1 MRRKGTGSKVF
12 AWLLSFVMTLSL
24 VPAVPQRAVAADDLA
39 FREGHIKVS
48 GEVTVAADKQLVQDL
63 RWTFPFENPLRPGE
77 GIADPGRP
85 YKYVI
90 WQSRKATSSDTWSD
104 WESRSAYNDS
114 NKIRVLNVA
123 PNGASK
129 AYLTSWMNMAT
140 TDPTTGEATTVGRG
154 LMDITAITL
163 AEYNADPDGHLME
176 TVKDAQGNDIRQYRY
191 DVIMFGTYDAND
203 GGDLN
208 AASRDATVAFAQHG
222 GGLMFGHDTVTGSA
236 STTADPY
243 ADTVS
248 KRLHHPYFN
257 RFAKEDFLD
266 IFPGQGG
273 STYILNNC
281 KVIDTGFLTSRPWD
295 LNGQTLAI
303 PTTHILGQRVLAGS
317 NARVWMQMSDGAGNV
332 QGTRFT
338 QGNGTDNYYL
348 VTNGSNAM
356 IQTGHSNGQATVD
369 EAKVF
374 ANTLLYIAQGSRY
387 TSGSDLSFADEDA
400 PSEAAATLRRVN
412 LTPDGW
418 HYSATL
424 NLRGSVDAG
433 TQFAYKIQGIP
444 QATLQNAPEYVELWS
459 DPESFDDAP
468 DGTASLVQTAL
479 SGLRGYWVRSV
490 DTSATPVAVTR
501 FQVVASQIVPAGNST
516 DTVTYTSAQNLAL
529 DTQYY
534 AHVYAVDW
542 AGNVSG
548 DTVVPIQV
556 LERRAHFHR
565 NEDGASEPGTADDEA
580 QSLFT
585 NNHIIASYP
594 DDPVREGYRFDGWY
608 LDNGGGGD
616 RVVADGTY
624 PPTGSDTK
632 EPLHAYAKW
641 VKTWDVMVS
650 QKGSGATGIQVDGA
664 DPVPVDDQAHTY
676 DTGTRLSVA
685 LKAPAGGSIGSV
697 WLDEELLDPAAYEG
711 GTLDLGALD
720 ADHHVVVEYL
730 SAEAGTPTY
739 AQVATKLTGDAGSS
753 TITKSTI
760 VPTGGD
766 EAAGYRVGW
775 EVDPDREVE
784 AIYVDGVERPDLVA
798 RGATSVTFSQVDRD
812 HDVEVRLRP
821 KGPAASTGE
830 HRVSTR
836 LTGGPGTISPS
847 LTVADGEGATVTAAI
862 AEEFAS
868 SYDIKRENVTVTDA
882 DGNPVTPAEVAVNDD
897 GSVAVRLP
905 EGSKDCI
912 VEVRLTPKDQA
923 GNVTLSEEEQVRI
936 DTLVTGQ
943 GTITPSAVVRR
954 GGDYTVTWEPAD
966 GWVLQG
972 VTIDRARSFYPER
985 SLVDRLATKE
995 TDVPQSQGLLRSLF
1009 RMASPA
1015 RLMALADDG
1024 GDTADGEEAEPRE
1037 DPVIDDAGSYPFYGV
1052 DRDHTI
1058 HATFVRADAVTTDP
1072 AEHDGGTCRVETSIV
1087 SEGPGSITASAS
1099 ALAKGSDY
1107 PVSWDVP
1114 EGYTV
1119 TGVFV
1124 NGQSRPDLVGAG
1136 SVDLEDLQADA
1147 SVKVVVE
1154 RTRTGSGLKVKERA
1168 DGVAAFV
1175 YNGTQPGSKVLSTL
1189 ASLNDDEATAWAT
1202 DLAEKRDRTF
1212 LGWTTSPEARVLVTS
1227 NDTLP
1232 EGYATVYPVFGAAP
1246 GKGEPSNTP
1255 KDVPGDPDD
1264 PDNPDDPGS
1273 DDPDDPDRPVDPSG
1287 EPVDPAAPG
1296 TTPEHDP
1303 TIDPARTGDTFIT
1316 KVLRNLTHPRGV
1328 NRVGDTVR
1336 YWITAQNSRLTNW
1349 ENVVVSDT
1357 LPRGVV
1363 PQAGTMRVVVR
1374 DLSDLAAG
1382 TALAVPDSAY
1392 DAATRRV
1399 TYTLGD
1405 VVPGTARTLV
1415 FDATLTADAL
1425 KDAPLGTPVA
1435 NGASVLGTT
1444 DGTRTPEDPD
1454 HPDDPDLPAV
1464 PAGPAGGLTEDVVLP
1479 GDGAVHWASPDISV
1493 TKTAEN
1499 LTDPE
1504 ATVTRVSDRVS
1515 YAVEMVTDKADSAI
1529 ENGVI
1534 SDTLPEGVEV
1544 DASTIRLSL
1553 KGGEPVEVSPE
1564 AYDAAT
1570 RTVRVAC
1577 GTLMAGERAR
1587 LTFEAT
1593 VTPAAHGLSI
1603 PNVATGTNVL
1613 VGPDDTVEPGV
1624 PWTDPVPAGGTDSA
1638 PAYPG
1643 SGDPEHPVVYA
1654 DPELALEKTAENLS
1668 REDDWYLGDTVGY
1681 TVVLSNRRDPSMGYG
1696 AVLVDVMSDGLSLDT
1711 SSLELTLPDGT
1722 VRTLSMDDV
1731 EFDAASNTLRVPVGD
1746 LAGGESATLTYRA
1759 SIREPSVPGRIVNS
1773 VSATATGEGGTDT
1786 PDRSD
1791 GAADV
1796 LIPLSSATL
1805 PGTGASASA
1814 AVLYPVNGR
1823 FGLLGRMADEP
1834 VFHAALAVAAAALAV
1849 ALVMVWRRRHV

>member
-1 MRRKGTGSKVF
+1 MRRKGAGSKVF
-12 AWLLSFVMTLSL
+12 AWVLSFVMTLSL
-24 VPAVPQRAVAADDLA
+24 VPAVPQRAVAADDLS
-39 FREGHIKVS
+39 FEEGHIKVT
-48 GEVTVAADKQLVQDL
+48 GKVTVASDKQLVQDL
-63 RWTFPFENPLRPGE
+63 RWSFPFENPLRPGE

-90 WQSRKATSSDTWSD
+90 WQSKKATSSDTWSA

-123 PNGASK
+123 PNAASK
-129 AYLTSWMNMAT
+129 AYLTNWMNMAT
-140 TDPTTGEATTVGRG
+140 TDPATGEATTVGRG

-163 AEYNADPDGHLME
+163 DEYNANPNGHLME
-176 TVKDAQGNDIRQYRY
+176 TVQDAQGNSIQQYRY

-203 GGDLN
+203 SKDLV
-208 AASRDATVAFAQHG
+208 AASRDATVEFARHG

-236 STTADPY
+236 SSTADPY
-243 ADTVS
+243 ADMTS
-248 KRLHHPYFN
+248 KALHHPYFN

-273 STYILNNC
+273 TTYVLNHC
-281 KVIDTGFLTSRPWD
+281 KVVDTGFLTSRPWD
-295 LNGQTLAI
+295 LNGQTLTI
-303 PTTHILGQRVLAGS
+303 PTTHVLGQSVKPGS
-317 NARVWMQMSDGAGNV
+317 NARVWMQMSDASGNV
-332 QGTRFT
+332 QGIRFT

-400 PSEAAATLRRVN
+400 PSEATASLRRVT
-412 LTPDGW
+412 LTRDGKN
-418 HYSATL
+418 YSATL

-444 QATLQNAPEYVELWS
+444 QAALQNAPEYVELWS
-459 DPESFDDAP
+459 DPETFDDAP
-468 DGTASLVQTAL
+468 DETASLVQTAL

-490 DTSATPVAVTR
+490 DTDPTPVAVTR
-501 FQVVASQIVPAGNST
+501 SQVVTSQIVPASNAT
-516 DTVTYTSAQNLAL
+516 DTVTYTSAQNLSL

-565 NEDGASEPGTADDEA
+565 NEDGASDPESEDDEA

-594 DDPVREGYRFDGWY
+594 DDPVRDGYRFDGWY
-608 LDNGGGGD
+608 LDSAATGT

-624 PPTGSDTK
+624 PPSGSDPK

-641 VKTWDVMVS
+641 VKTWGVMVS
-650 QKGSGATGIQVDGA
+650 QKGNGTTGIQVDGA

-676 DTGTRLSVA
+676 DTGTRLSVS

-697 WLDEELLDPAAYEG
+697 WLDDELLAPSAYEG
-711 GTLDLGALD
+711 GTLDLGALGD
-720 ADHHVVVEYL
+720 DHHVVVEYL
-730 SAEAGTPTY
+730 SAEVETPAY
-739 AQVATKLTGDAGSS
+739 AQVTTRLTGDAGSS
-753 TITKSTI
+753 TITKSTN

-766 EAAGYRVGW
+766 EAVGYRVDW
-775 EVDPDREVE
+775 AVDPDREVE
-784 AIYVDGVERPDLVA
+784 AVYVDGVERPDLVA

-821 KGPAASTGE
+821 KGSPASTGE

-847 LTVADGEGATVTAAI
+847 VTVADGEGVEVTASI

-868 SYDIKRENVTVTDA
+868 SYDIRRENVVVTDA
-882 DGNPVTPAEVAVNDD
+882 DGNPVTPEEVTVNDD
-897 GSVAVRLP
+897 GSVTVRLP
-905 EGSKDCI
+905 EGSKDCT

-923 GNVTLSEEEQVRI
+923 GNVTLPEGEQVRI
-936 DTLVTGQ
+936 DTGVTGR
-943 GTITPSAVVRR
+943 GTISPSAIVRR
-954 GGDYTVTWEPAD
+954 GGDYPVTWEPAD

-985 SLVDRLATKE
+985 SLADRLTTKE
-995 TDVPQSQGLLRSLF
+995 TDVPQSQGLLRSLL

-1015 RLMALADDG
+1015 RLMAAADDG
-1024 GDTADGEEAEPRE
+1024 GDPAGGGEEGPRE

-1052 DRDHTI
+1052 DRDHTV

-1072 AEHDGGTCRVETSIV
+1072 EEHDGTTCRVLTSIV

-1099 ALAKGSDY
+1099 ALAKGSSY

-1114 EGYTV
+1114 EGYAV

-1124 NGQSRPDLVGAG
+1124 NGESRPDLAGAG
-1136 SVDLEDLQADA
+1136 EVVLEDLQADA
-1147 SVKVVVE
+1147 TVKVVVE
-1154 RTRTGSGLKVKERA
+1154 RVRTGSGLKVKEHA

-1189 ASLNDDEATAWAT
+1189 ASLNDDEATAWARSI
-1202 DLAEKRDRTF
+1202 AERTGRPF
-1212 LGWTTSPEARVLVTS
+1212 LGWSTSPEASVLVTS

-1232 EGYATVYPVFGAAP
+1232 EGYTTVYPVFGAAAE
-1246 GKGEPSNTP
+1246 KGEPSSTP
-1255 KDVPGDPDD
+1255 EDG
-1264 PDNPDDPGS
+1264 PDDPG
-1273 DDPDDPDRPVDPSG
+1273 DPDDPDRPVDPDA
-1287 EPVDPAAPG
+1287 EPVDPADPG
-1296 TTPEHDP
+1296 STPAHDP
-1303 TIDPARTGDTFIT
+1303 TVDPDGTGDTFIT

-1336 YWITAQNSRLTNW
+1336 YYITAQNNRLANW
-1349 ENVVVSDT
+1349 EGVTVSDP
-1357 LPRGVV
+1357 LPQGVV
-1363 PQAGTMRVVVR
+1363 PQAGTMRLIVR
-1374 DLSDLAAG
+1374 DLSDLGAG

-1405 VVPGTARTLV
+1405 VAPGTARTLV

-1425 KDAPLGTPVA
+1425 AGVPLGTPVA
-1435 NGASVLGTT
+1435 NSASVLGTT

-1454 HPDDPDLPAV
+1454 HPDGPELPAV
-1464 PAGPAGGLTEDVVLP
+1464 PAGPAGGVTADVELP
-1479 GDGAVHWASPDISV
+1479 DDGAVHWASPDISV
-1493 TKTAEN
+1493 TKSAEN
-1499 LTDPE
+1499 LTDPS
-1504 ATVTRVSDRVS
+1504 APVTRVGDRVS

-1529 ENGVI
+1529 ENGII

-1544 DASTIRLSL
+1544 DTATIRLSV
-1553 KGGEPVEVSPE
+1553 KGGEPVAVAPE

-1570 RTVRVAC
+1570 RTVKVAC

-1593 VTPAAHGLSI
+1593 VSPAAHGLSI

-1613 VGPDDTVEPGV
+1613 VGPDDTVVPGA
-1624 PWTDPVPAGGTDSA
+1624 PWTDPVPEGGTDSA
-1638 PAYPG
+1638 PAYPAP
-1643 SGDPEHPVVYA
+1643 GDSEHAVIYA

-1681 TVVLSNRRDPSMGYG
+1681 TVVLSNRKDPSMGHG
-1696 AVLVDVMSDGLSLDT
+1696 AVLVDVMSDGLALDT

-1722 VRTLSMDDV
+1722 VRRLSMGDV

-1746 LAGGESATLTYRA
+1746 LAGGENATLTYRA
-1759 SIREPSVPGRIVNS
+1759 TIREPSAPGKIVNS
-1773 VSATATGEGGTDT
+1773 VSATATGEGGSAI
-1786 PDRSD
+1786 PDGSD

-1796 LIPLSSATL
+1796 LIRLSSARL

-1814 AVLYPVNGR
+1814 SVLYPVNGR

-1834 VFHAALAVAAAALAV
+1834 ALHAALTVAAAVVAVMLAR
-1849 ALVMVWRRRHV
+1849 VWRRRHA

>member
-1 MRRKGTGSKVF
+1 M
-12 AWLLSFVMTLSL
+12 
-24 VPAVPQRAVAADDLA
+24 
-39 FREGHIKVS
+39 
-48 GEVTVAADKQLVQDL
+48 
-63 RWTFPFENPLRPGE
+63 
-77 GIADPGRP
+77 
-85 YKYVI
+85 
-90 WQSRKATSSDTWSD
+90 
-104 WESRSAYNDS
+104 
-114 NKIRVLNVA
+114 
-123 PNGASK
+123 
-129 AYLTSWMNMAT
+129 
-140 TDPTTGEATTVGRG
+140 
-154 LMDITAITL
+154 
-163 AEYNADPDGHLME
+163 
-176 TVKDAQGNDIRQYRY
+176 
-191 DVIMFGTYDAND
+191 
-203 GGDLN
+203 
-208 AASRDATVAFAQHG
+208 
-222 GGLMFGHDTVTGSA
+222 
-236 STTADPY
+236 
-243 ADTVS
+243 
-248 KRLHHPYFN
+248 
-257 RFAKEDFLD
+257 
-266 IFPGQGG
+266 
-273 STYILNNC
+273 
-281 KVIDTGFLTSRPWD
+281 
-295 LNGQTLAI
+295 
-303 PTTHILGQRVLAGS
+303 LAGS

-338 QGNGTDNYYL
+338 QGMGTDNYYL

-400 PSEAAATLRRVN
+400 PSEATATLRRVN
-412 LTPDGW
+412 LTQDGW
-418 HYSATL
+418 NYSATL

-459 DPESFDDAP
+459 DPETFEDAP

-490 DTSATPVAVTR
+490 DTSATPVAVTSS
-501 FQVVASQIVPAGNST
+501 QVVASQIVPASNGT

-565 NEDGASEPGTADDEA
+565 NEDGASEPATADDEA

-594 DDPVREGYRFDGWY
+594 DDPVRDGYRFDGWY
-608 LDNGGGGD
+608 LDNAGTGD

-624 PPTGSDTK
+624 PPSGSDTK

-641 VKTWDVMVS
+641 VKTWDVLVS
-650 QKGSGATGIQVDGA
+650 QKGNGTTGIQVDGA

-676 DTGTRLSVA
+676 DTGTRLSIS

-697 WLDEELLDPAAYEG
+697 WLDDELLDPAAYAG
-711 GTLDLGALD
+711 GTLDLGALED
-720 ADHHVVVEYL
+720 DHHVVVEYL
-730 SAEAGTPTY
+730 SAEVETPAY
-739 AQVATKLTGDAGSS
+739 AQVATRLTGDAGSS
-753 TITKSTI
+753 TITKSTN

-766 EAAGYRVGW
+766 EAAGFRVSW

-784 AIYVDGVERPDLVA
+784 AIYVDGVGRPDLVA

-821 KGPAASTGE
+821 KGSAAPTGE
-830 HRVSTR
+830 HRVST
-836 LTGGPGTISPS
+836 LLSGGPGTISPS
-847 LTVADGEGATVTAAI
+847 VTVADGEGATVTAAI

-868 SYDIKRENVTVTDA
+868 SYDIRRENVSVTDA
-882 DGNPVTPAEVAVNDD
+882 DGNPVAPAEVTLNGD
-897 GSVAVRLP
+897 GSVTVRLP
-905 EGSKDCI
+905 EGSADCT

-923 GNVTLSEEEQVRI
+923 GNVTLSEDEQVRI
-936 DTLVTGQ
+936 DTQVTGQ
-943 GTITPSAVVRR
+943 GSITPSAVVRR
-954 GGDYTVTWEPAD
+954 GGDYPVTWEPAD

-972 VTIDRARSFYPER
+972 VTIDHARSFYPER
-985 SLVDRLATKE
+985 SLADRLATKE
-995 TDVPQSQGLLRSLF
+995 TDVPQGQGLLRSLF

-1024 GDTADGEEAEPRE
+1024 GDPAGDDGAEPRE
-1037 DPVIDDAGSYPFYGV
+1037 DPVIDDAGSYPFYRV

-1072 AEHDGGTCRVETSIV
+1072 AEHDGSTCRVETSIV

-1124 NGQSRPDLVGAG
+1124 NGQSRPDLVSAG
-1136 SVDLEDLQADA
+1136 SVDLQNLQADA

-1154 RTRTGSGLKVKERA
+1154 KARTGSGLKVKETV

-1212 LGWTTSPEARVLVTS
+1212 LGWAFDPESGVLVTS
-1227 NDTLP
+1227 NDRLP
-1232 EGYATVYPVFGAAP
+1232 EGYATVYPVFGAAAE
-1246 GKGEPSNTP
+1246 KGEPSNTP
-1255 KDVPGDPDD
+1255 EDGPG
-1264 PDNPDDPGS
+1264 NPDDPG
-1273 DDPDDPDRPVDPSG
+1273 DPGDPDRPVDPG
-1287 EPVDPAAPG
+1287 HEPVDPADPG
-1296 TTPEHDP
+1296 STPAHDP
-1303 TIDPARTGDTFIT
+1303 TVDPDRTGDTFIT
-1316 KVLRNLTHPRGV
+1316 KVMRNLTHRRGV

-1336 YWITAQNSRLTNW
+1336 YYVTAQNNRLADW
-1349 ENVVVSDT
+1349 EGVVVSDT

-1363 PQAGTMRVVVR
+1363 PQAGTMRVVVC
-1374 DLSDLAAG
+1374 DLSDLGAG

-1405 VVPGTARTLV
+1405 VAPGTAKTLV
-1415 FDATLTADAL
+1415 FDATLTAEAL
-1425 KDAPLGTPVA
+1425 EGVPLGTPVA

-1464 PAGPAGGLTEDVVLP
+1464 PAGPAGGLTADVALP
-1479 GDGAVHWASPDISV
+1479 DDGAVHWASPDISV

-1499 LTDPE
+1499 LTDPA
-1504 ATVTRVSDRVS
+1504 ATVTRVGDRVS
-1515 YAVEMVTDKADSAI
+1515 YTVEMVTDKPDSAI
-1529 ENGVI
+1529 ENGI
-1534 SDTLPEGVEV
+1534 LSDTLPEGVEV
-1544 DASTIRLSL
+1544 DTATIRLSV
-1553 KGGEPVEVSPE
+1553 KGGEPVEVAPE

-1570 RTVRVAC
+1570 RTVKVAC

-1593 VTPAAHGLSI
+1593 VSPEAHGLMI

-1613 VGPDDTVEPGV
+1613 AGPDDTVEPGV
-1624 PWTDPVPAGGTDSA
+1624 PWTDPVPEGGTDSA

-1643 SGDPEHPVVYA
+1643 AGDPEHSVVFA
-1654 DPELALEKTAENLS
+1654 DPELALEKTAENLT

-1681 TVVLSNRRDPSMGYG
+1681 RVVLSNRKDLSMGYG
-1696 AVLVDVMSDGLSLDT
+1696 AVLVDVMSDGLALDT

-1722 VRTLSMDDV
+1722 VRALSMDDV

-1746 LAGGESATLTYRA
+1746 LAGGEAATLTYRA
-1759 SIREPSVPGRIVNS
+1759 AIREPSVPGKIVNS
-1773 VSATATGEGGTDT
+1773 VSATATGEGGSET

-1834 VFHAALAVAAAALAV
+1834 MLHAALAAAAAAVAV
-1849 ALVMVWRRRHV
+1849 ALALVWRRRHA